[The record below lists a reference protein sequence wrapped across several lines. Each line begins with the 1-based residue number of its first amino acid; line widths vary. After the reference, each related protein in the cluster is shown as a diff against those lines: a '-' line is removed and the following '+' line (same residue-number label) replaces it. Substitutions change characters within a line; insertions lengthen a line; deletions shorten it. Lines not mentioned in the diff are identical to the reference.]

1 MFQYGQLSNALFYVQ
16 HQHSD
21 GSWGTMV
28 PEPEPDPEH
37 EPHDP
42 AQLDPEQ
49 EWQRGHVYVCQSC
62 EERVRIMVPQEQRP
76 NG

>member
-1 MFQYGQLSNALFYVQ
+1 MFQYGQLSNPLFLLQ

-28 PEPEPDPEH
+28 PEQNPDPEH

-42 AQLDPEQ
+42 AQLDPEK
-49 EWQRGHVYVCQSC
+49 EWQRGHVFVCNKC
-62 EERVRIMVPQEQRP
+62 EERVRIMVPEEQRP
-76 NG
+76 NR

>member
-1 MFQYGQLSNALFYVQ
+1 MFQYGQLSNTLFFVQ
-16 HQHSD
+16 HQHED
-21 GSWGTMV
+21 GSWGTMT
-28 PEPEPDPEH
+28 PEQPDPEH

-49 EWQRGHVYVCQSC
+49 EWQRGHIYVCESC
-62 EERVRIMVPQEQRP
+62 EERVRIMVPEEQRP

>member
-21 GSWGTMV
+21 GSWSAMV
-28 PEPEPDPEH
+28 PEQDPDPEH
-37 EPHDP
+37 DPHDA

-49 EWQRGHVYVCQSC
+49 EWQRGHVYACTSCQ
-62 EERVRIMVPQEQRP
+62 ERVRIMVPEEQRP